1 MEKNQARLL
10 FEAGKCLI
18 EIRNYLRPQ
27 GFSQQSLIDRPYE
40 LKSALTNYP
49 KEKIQGYLNI
59 LEKYDLR
66 EETKT
71 RSEEHTSELQSHSFI
86 SYAVFCL
93 KKKKKK
99 NKQIKK

>member
-10 FEAGKCLI
+10 FKAGKCLI

-49 KEKIQGYLNI
+49 KEKIQEYENI

-66 EETKT
+66 EEAKTLAKDYSGLEKLSKNYTKDEA
-71 RSEEHTSELQSHSFI
+71 RPIEI
-86 SYAVFCL
+86 SGRL
-93 KKKKKK
+93 KK
-99 NKQIKK
+99 

>member
-71 RSEEHTSELQSHSFI
+71 LAKDYAGLEKLSRNYTKDEAQPIEI
-86 SYAVFCL
+86 SGRL
-93 KKKKKK
+93 KK
-99 NKQIKK
+99 